1 MQKFSV
7 CMAVYGGDQAED
19 FKKAVFSIYEQTVR
33 PDEIIIVVDGP
44 VPDPVAKV
52 IADLESA
59 IDIIRVVWS
68 AENQGHAVARETG
81 LLAAKHELVAI
92 MDSDDLS
99 LPDRFE
105 KQLKVFERH
114 PEVSVVGGLI
124 SEFVSSTGAIAGVRE
139 VPQYNYAIKKY
150 LKSRCPMN
158 FVTVMMRRSHVLK
171 VGGFIGGDV
180 KDWYCEEDYYLWI
193 RLARAG
199 FQFYNIQENLV
210 NVRVGDEMYRRRGG
224 WRYFSSEASLQFFML
239 RFRLIGFPRFLWN
252 VGIRFVVQVLIPD
265 SLRSWVFKT
274 FARR

>member
-59 IDIIRVVWS
+59 IDIIRVIWS

-114 PEVSVVGGLI
+114 PEVSVVGGLV
-124 SEFVSSTGAIAGVRE
+124 SEFVSSTGAIAGVRA
-139 VPQYNYAIKKY
+139 VPQYNYAIKKSAFTY
-150 LKSRCPMN
+150 LSDHSP
-158 FVTVMMRRSHVLK
+158 VMLVLHRRKHQSIAPC
-171 VGGFIGGDV
+171 IG
-180 KDWYCEEDYYLWI
+180 
-193 RLARAG
+193 R
-199 FQFYNIQENLV
+199 
-210 NVRVGDEMYRRRGG
+210 
-224 WRYFSSEASLQFFML
+224 
-239 RFRLIGFPRFLWN
+239 IGFHRLKKKLYSVLIMCTVNNHPCLKGIHPAQPS
-252 VGIRFVVQVLIPD
+252 GIRNSRSDMFVGNSKYMRANGCQ
-265 SLRSWVFKT
+265 
-274 FARR
+274 